1 MIDGRVPAVGITC
14 IQIQTAQKQ
23 RPPCVGQNQ
32 TYVQAMTRAGA
43 APLLLPLLTDHTLLR
58 VLYERLDGLLLSGGE
73 DVDPALYGEPLHEQC
88 GPVSPERDEMELTL
102 ARWAMDD
109 GKPLLAICRGIQVL
123 NVALGGS
130 LYQDIGAQVPG
141 AGRHR
146 WYPDY
151 PRDQRSHTVLVTPET
166 RLADIL
172 TTTSL
177 PVNSLHHQAIKE
189 VAPGLAVV
197 ARAPDGVIEG
207 VEAESHPFALGV
219 QWHPEDLAANEARH
233 QRLFDTLAEACRGQ
247 VAGRGP

>member
-1 MIDGRVPAVGITC
+1 MIDGPVPAVGITC

-23 RPPCVGQNQ
+23 RPPCLGQNQ
-32 TYVQAMTRAGA
+32 TYIQAVIRAGA
-43 APLLLPLLTDHTLLR
+43 APLLLPLLTDRTLLR
-58 VLYERLDGLLLSGGE
+58 ALYERSDGLLFSGGE

-88 GPVSPERDEMELTL
+88 GPISHERDEMELVL

-130 LYQDIGAQVPG
+130 LYQDIGAQLPG
-141 AGRHR
+141 AGRHP

-151 PRDQRSHTVLVTPET
+151 PRNRLSHTVLVTTET

-177 PVNSLHHQAIKE
+177 PVNSLHHQAIQE

-207 VEAESHPFALGV
+207 VEAENHPFAIGV
-219 QWHPEDLAANEARH
+219 QWHPEDLAADEARH
-233 QRLFDTLAEACRGQ
+233 QRLFDILVEACRAQ
-247 VAGRGP
+247 AARRGP